1 MEYESTNDVGTY
13 NGWYRYGVVVLYLEM
28 FISIAVSAY
37 SLYMAFTG
45 KGGFPGKH

>member
-1 MEYESTNDVGTY
+1 MAHQTTDNVVTTS
-13 NGWYRYGVVVLYLEM
+13 GWYRYGVMFLYLEM
-28 FISIAVSAY
+28 FIAIAVSAY

>member
-1 MEYESTNDVGTY
+1 MSHQVMKDAEKSA
-13 NGWYRYGVVVLYLEM
+13 GWYRYGVIFLYLEM
-28 FISIAVSAY
+28 FIAIAVSVY

>member
-1 MEYESTNDVGTY
+1 MTDQSMTTAVKPE
-13 NGWYRYGVVVLYLEM
+13 GWYRYGVLFLYLEM
-28 FISIAVSAY
+28 FIAIAVSAY

>member
-1 MEYESTNDVGTY
+1 MTRQFMKDAVKPG
-13 NGWYRYGVVVLYLEM
+13 GWYRYGVLFLYLEM
-28 FISIAVSAY
+28 VIAIAVSVY